1 MHMKLPLLQA
11 KHSSLFMKTLH
22 FKNIVVPLF
31 VTSLFLTSSYLSD
44 VFAAQLQSYVGSQGA
59 WGMLLYVALIT
70 LTMII
75 PFGTSIPLVP
85 ISVAFWGGFAAALLN
100 TAGWMIGGIVTF
112 LIARRYRDFLM
123 SRVALLK
130 NIEHYG
136 RMIPEKN
143 LFLSVIILRMGP
155 PVDFVSYAIGL
166 FTNMHFLPYLT
177 ASFIGMIA
185 LAFFLSYVSLLSLNY
200 QLLVIGVA
208 LGIALLGYLRIK
220 KPTNN

>member
-1 MHMKLPLLQA
+1 V
-11 KHSSLFMKTLH
+11 KTLR
-22 FKNIVVPLF
+22 FKNLIIPLF

-44 VFAAQLQSYVGSQGA
+44 IFAARLQSYVGSQGT

-85 ISVAFWGGFAAALLN
+85 ISVAFWGGLTASLLN

-123 SRVALLK
+123 SRVTLLK
-130 NIEHYG
+130 NIERYG

-143 LFLSVIILRMGP
+143 LFFSVIILRMGP

-166 FTNMHFLPYLT
+166 FTNMHFLPYIT
-177 ASFIGMIA
+177 ASFIGMIT
-185 LAFFLSYVSLLSLNY
+185 LAFFLSYVSLLALNY
-200 QLLVIGVA
+200 QLLVIGTA
-208 LGIALLGYLRIK
+208 LGIALFGYLRIK
-220 KPTNN
+220 KPTSN